1 MERVIRFIA
10 ENSAEMLEQ
19 TGEHI
24 ALTVIALFFAVLIG
38 LPLGILVTRYSKLE
52 KTVLGSVGVIQTI
65 PSIALLGILLP
76 IFGIGV
82 LPAVIALFLYALL
95 PIVRNVYSGIEGV
108 ESSVIESARGMGM
121 TSGQILRKIEL
132 PLSVPVILAG
142 IRTAT
147 GINGGVAT
155 LGALIGA
162 GGLGEF
168 IFRGIALNNVEMI
181 LAGALPAAALALLF
195 DFILGLIQK
204 NIKTIFKP
212 LLYSLGVLTLF
223 AMIFG
228 YFYSES
234 SRSGAFRAGM
244 PTEFMQ
250 RSDGYKAL
258 RQHYD
263 FDMPTLEMNQALMYQ
278 ALQNGRVDV
287 IGGYSTDG
295 RIEAYDLKVLEDDR
309 SFFPPYSAAPLVHS
323 ETLREYPEIEDALN
337 RLGVIL
343 SNAEMGELIFRVDEN
358 GEDPRAV
365 ARDFLESKGFRTSVE
380 RDGSDILIGGK
391 NFTEHF
397 ILAEM
402 FDIVIENY
410 TSLAAGTRLGL
421 AGTQIVFG
429 ALQNREIDLYPEYTG
444 TGLYV
449 LLQAGESV
457 ADSLGNNRE
466 AVYNYVKKET
476 EKRFDAVWLESL
488 GFQNTYALMMRK
500 EQAAQLNIQTI
511 SDMVEFLK
519 KPSVPLEER

>member
-1 MERVIRFIA
+1 MDSVIRFIS

-38 LPLGILVTRYSKLE
+38 LPLGILVTRYARLE

-76 IFGIGV
+76 IFGIGA

-95 PIVRNVYSGIEGV
+95 PIVRNVYSGIGGV
-108 ESSVIESARGMGM
+108 ESSVIEAAKGMGM
-121 TSGQILRKIEL
+121 TSGQILNKIEL
-132 PLSVPVILAG
+132 PLAVPVIFAG

-147 GINGGVAT
+147 VINVGVAT
-155 LGALIGA
+155 LCALIGA

-195 DFILGLIQK
+195 DFLLGWMQK
-204 NIKTIFKP
+204 HIKTIFKP
-212 LLYSLGVLTLF
+212 LLYSIGMLTLL

-228 YFYSES
+228 YFYTES
-234 SRSGAFRAGM
+234 TRSGRFRAGM

-250 RSDGYKAL
+250 RPDGYKAL
-258 RQHYD
+258 RQHYG

-295 RIEAYDLKVLEDDR
+295 RIEAYDLKVLEDDQ

-323 ETLREYPEIEDALN
+323 QTLREYPDLESALN
-337 RLGVIL
+337 RLGGII
-343 SNAEMGELIFRVDEN
+343 SNDEMIELNFRVDEN
-358 GEDPRAV
+358 GENPRAV
-365 ARDFLESKGFRTSVE
+365 ARDYLESEGLRVSVE
-380 RDGSDILIGGK
+380 REGSDVLIGGK
-391 NFTEHF
+391 NFTEQF

-402 FDIVIENY
+402 FDILIENY
-410 TSLAAGTRLGL
+410 TGLAAGTRLGL

-449 LLQAGESV
+449 LLKADESV
-457 ADSLGNNRE
+457 ADSLGNSRE
-466 AVYNYVKKET
+466 AVFNYVKQET
-476 EKRFDAVWLESL
+476 QERFDAVWLKQL

-500 EQAAQLNIQTI
+500 GLAEQLNIQSI
-511 SDMVEFLK
+511 SDMVEYLK
-519 KPSVPLEER
+519 KPPVPLED